1 MKFLGNSLHVANSGK
16 LIVKSSI
23 MPFSG
28 AGVFDSNKKKIGKV
42 NNVFGPTKDPYVSI
56 NLFKST
62 DIEALKKNSGEKIFV
77 SKTNK
82 KRSNKRGRRQR
93 KK

>member
-16 LIVKSSI
+16 LIVKSSE

-28 AGVFDSNKKKIGKV
+28 ASVYNSNKKKIGKI
-42 NNVFGPTKDPYVSI
+42 NNVFGPTKDPYISI
-56 NLFKST
+56 NLFKSI
-62 DIEALKKNSGEKIFV
+62 DIDTLKKNCGEKIFV
-77 SKTNK
+77 SKNNK
-82 KRSNKRGRRQR
+82 RRPNKRGKRLR